1 MRGDN
6 CPYAHNVFEYWLHPT
21 RYRTQLCNDG
31 TKCRRHIC
39 FFAHSLEELRVPTCK
54 PFVPPDALAAATTAA
69 AADIARKA
77 GGASLDAATLRSLAD
92 AVLGGAS
99 QPGTQAVDLAQSL
112 LHSSPSADALVRQLA
127 QMQMQNQQVN
137 YQQQQQDQLNAMS
150 VLTAYLRETQA
161 QQQPQTQQP
170 PHPHTDSLP
179 SDRSWPSA
187 MSERQQLAFRSL
199 SEAAVDQRLGLRCS
213 SEMVRASLQAPTTSS
228 FPGDIIQSQG
238 IQNPHL
244 SATSTAGMS
253 LAQQSLLY
261 APSQQQ
267 PTPLQMFQQAQFS
280 PQTYSSRNP
289 FGSGRSSLEQGF
301 RSSDPGRR
309 PSFSNPDWMSSASG
323 PSRYSTGSGP
333 ASSRF
338 SQDLGGFFNGG
349 RRSSMGMKSGV
360 HNSFDLDWAGR
371 PIAKPETLS
380 GYMQGQEAFNPFQF
394 SGPFYPGPQE
404 SPVQPNIHDSF
415 TRRPYRASQDSNAST
430 LMHTDGVRHSVDDRP
445 SMESIRSGFGSP
457 PSPSTLNANS
467 GTRGDSLFAFASG
480 GAHQQQQHQPQSS
493 LGGVQAHGGTQQSV
507 FPISGPPPLGSGRGL
522 ETMLEDEDHR
532 GMY

>member
-1 MRGDN
+1 M
-6 CPYAHNVFEYWLHPT
+6 YNVC
-21 RYRTQLCNDG
+21 Q
-31 TKCRRHIC
+31 
-39 FFAHSLEELRVPTCK
+39 V
-54 PFVPPDALAAATTAA
+54 AAA
-69 AADIARKA
+69 
-77 GGASLDAATLRSLAD
+77 LWVDAQRQQGSLA
-92 AVLGGAS
+92 VL
-99 QPGTQAVDLAQSL
+99 
-112 LHSSPSADALVRQLA
+112 
-127 QMQMQNQQVN
+127 
-137 YQQQQQDQLNAMS
+137 QQQDQLNAMS

-170 PHPHTDSLP
+170 THPHTDSLP
-179 SDRSWPSA
+179 TDRSWPSA

-199 SEAAVDQRLGLRCS
+199 SEAAVDPRFGLRCS

-338 SQDLGGFFNGG
+338 SQDLGGFFSAG
-349 RRSSMGMKSGV
+349 RRSSMGVKSGV

-371 PIAKPETLS
+371 PIVKPETPS
-380 GYMQGQEAFNPFQF
+380 
-394 SGPFYPGPQE
+394 
-404 SPVQPNIHDSF
+404 
-415 TRRPYRASQDSNAST
+415 
-430 LMHTDGVRHSVDDRP
+430 VRHNFSSWLCVPWGQSRTSCLAQCCMCMQPADRR
-445 SMESIRSGFGSP
+445 RSLP
-457 PSPSTLNANS
+457 
-467 GTRGDSLFAFASG
+467 
-480 GAHQQQQHQPQSS
+480 
-493 LGGVQAHGGTQQSV
+493 
-507 FPISGPPPLGSGRGL
+507 
-522 ETMLEDEDHR
+522 E
-532 GMY
+532 